1 MSRHALHP
9 TRARRRHPVRIVMAT
24 LLTVLVVG
32 AVMIRMDATPSA
44 IRTLAAKAPLVGA
57 SCPSDRLPHTVVT
70 ITVAPELQTTI
81 QQALNPL
88 LTQTLPDREC
98 VKFTIQAQEPAETV
112 QSAAILPPDRAP
124 DLWIPDS
131 SLWESRVPKWQ
142 LNQDGS
148 FATSPVVLATS
159 KKAVDALR
167 WKDKNPSWPVALAG
181 ARPLAVPRIAEDAAG
196 LTAVITL
203 WQLLGKGDNAQR
215 ALAGTVLAAGRA
227 GVPDEAK
234 ALKAAESGAASAP
247 LLPTSQQA
255 VTTANQGNSK
265 STLVA
270 VHPTGGSPSLDYP
283 VLTMLRSEGGTTTL
297 KGAAA
302 RERAVRAVVSQLLS
316 SRSAKIAQ
324 AAGFDIPESRSEA
337 TPSAVGTTA
346 AGDEDG
352 TPSTATAPSPVVG
365 LAPQELAGL
374 VDRITSLSAPSRFL
388 TIFDLSGSMAQPAG
402 NGQKRISFAA
412 TAARLAGDLLT
423 DRAQVGLWGFSRDL
437 KGTKDTTRISKD
449 IIQIEDIA
457 ELKSGPKSHREQ
469 LNASMTGARERLGGT
484 GTALFSAA
492 VAGMKEMKGQYDPRA
507 GNAVV
512 LFTDGANSDAGGP
525 SLNKTLADLAKLY
538 DPKKPVRLICIGIGT
553 DIDMKELRAMSS
565 KAGGQA
571 FLAKDPRQLPAVLFD
586 VMNRRS

>member
-9 TRARRRHPVRIVMAT
+9 TRARRRHPVRVVMAA
-24 LLTVLVVG
+24 LLTLLVVG

-57 SCPSDRLPHTVVT
+57 ECPSDRLPHTAVT
-70 ITVAPELQTTI
+70 ITVAPELKTTI
-81 QQALNPL
+81 ERALKPV
-88 LTQTLPDREC
+88 LTRTLPDREC
-98 VKFTIQAQEPAETV
+98 VRFTVQAQEPAETV
-112 QSAAILPPDRAP
+112 QSAAILPVDRAP
-124 DLWIPDS
+124 DIWIPDS

-159 KKAVDALR
+159 QKAVDALK
-167 WKDKNPSWPVALAG
+167 WKVKNPSWPAALAG
-181 ARPLAVPRIAEDAAG
+181 VRPLAVPRIAEDAAG

-203 WQLLGKGDNAQR
+203 WQMLGKGDNAQR

-227 GVPDEAK
+227 GVPDEAQ
-234 ALKAAESGAASAP
+234 AIKAAESGAVSAP

-255 VTTANQGNSK
+255 VTAANQGNGTSK
-265 STLVA
+265 LVA
-270 VHPTGGSPSLDYP
+270 VHPTGGGSPSLDYP
-283 VLTMLRSEGGTTTL
+283 VLTMLRSDGGTATL
-297 KGAAA
+297 EGAAA

-316 SRSAKIAQ
+316 SRSAGIAQ

-337 TPSAVGTTA
+337 TPSPVKATA
-346 AGDEDG
+346 AADDG
-352 TPSTATAPSPVVG
+352 TGSVPSPVVG

-388 TIFDLSGSMAQPAG
+388 TIFDLSGSMEGSAG
-402 NGQKRISFAA
+402 NGQKRIAFAA
-412 TAARLAGDLLT
+412 TAAKLAGNLLT

-437 KGTKDTTRISKD
+437 KGTKDTSRISKD
-449 IIQIEDIA
+449 IIEIEAIA

-469 LNASMTGARERLGGT
+469 LNSSMDGAGERLGGN

-512 LFTDGANSDAGGP
+512 LFTDGANSDDGGP
-525 SLNKTLADLAKLY
+525 TLNKTLAELAKLY
-538 DPKKPVRLICIGIGT
+538 DPKKPVRLICIGIGA
-553 DIDMKELRAMSS
+553 DADMKELRAMSS

-571 FLAKDPRQLPAVLFD
+571 FLAKSPQQLPAVLFD